1 MVNTLTDKELALRDK
16 SMLFTHFYLSEKKK
30 TETWTVSPISRY
42 TAKYVFS

>member
-1 MVNTLTDKELALRDK
+1 MVNTLADKELALRDK
-16 SMLFTHFYLSEKKK
+16 SMLFTHFYLSEKK